1 MKPVAIISGE
11 FSSENSIFCHTGKK
25 YVAIKLAINKIRNIV
40 WILCIMNVF
49 CTKKKKLAHKIL
61 SFLLMKILDCTL
73 RDGGYYNNW
82 DFSKDLVNDYLKACL
97 LYTSPSPRDATLSR
111 MPSSA

>member
-61 SFLLMKILDCTL
+61 
-73 RDGGYYNNW
+73 
-82 DFSKDLVNDYLKACL
+82 NDEVFY
-97 LYTSPSPRDATLSR
+97 
-111 MPSSA
+111 